1 MQNPFF
7 ADRIKSAAADA
18 SLPSLFQFAIS
29 SATRSVGCGAE
40 VLGGVVEADQATLLG
55 ALNASWR
62 VFGGSEEPLAVHI
75 STLAG
80 RLVPDWDGRYTFYNS
95 VVNDALTS
103 MLHAVKVVVEPLPRQ
118 SAYRASETFF
128 NMVDL
133 VMHRHRAEYV
143 ADIASEPAIVAALEY
158 LESDLC
164 RLQSGKTQPDAGSFR
179 DQLMAEGR
187 QVAMLG

>member
-1 MQNPFF
+1 M
-7 ADRIKSAAADA
+7 
-18 SLPSLFQFAIS
+18 
-29 SATRSVGCGAE
+29 
-40 VLGGVVEADQATLLG
+40 
-55 ALNASWR
+55 
-62 VFGGSEEPLAVHI
+62 HI

-133 VMHRHRAEYV
+133 VMHRHRAEYL

-158 LESDLC
+158 LESDLR
-164 RLQSGKTQPDAGSFR
+164 RLQSDKTQPDAGSFR